1 MQTVGR
7 GADLEDVRMMTM
19 RNEVGG
25 GQGGPPGLKAWERDL
40 VESPEV
46 RRKATVA
53 QLYFL
58 DYYCASLSILAFFF
72 AELAR
77 SRLQRVFLSLNGL
90 R

>member
-1 MQTVGR
+1 
-7 GADLEDVRMMTM
+7 MTM

-58 DYYCASLSILAFFF
+58 DYYCASLFNFAFFY

-77 SRLQRVFLSLNGL
+77 SRLQRILLSLSLNGL
-90 R
+90 G